1 MLIEPNYKE
10 HEPIVADALTG
21 FIQEIR
27 LIELVDF
34 IAYLRLERHS
44 QLSDLVTAAAEMYF
58 APQFLELGD
67 GSYATLDWSERP
79 SIYLN
84 LVLQTAGATI
94 YLTLTLEEERAN
106 IAISY
111 IAYHVSCSEPEEIR
125 LLINRGIA
133 HNLIRPRLLSQSSS
147 QTHIC

>member
-1 MLIEPNYKE
+1 MLIEPNYKD

-27 LIELVDF
+27 LIELADF

-44 QLSDLVTAAAEMYF
+44 QLADLVTAAAEMFF

-67 GSYATLDWSERP
+67 GSYATLDWSEQP

-84 LVLQTAGATI
+84 LVMQTAGATI
-94 YLTLTLEEERAN
+94 YLTLTLENERAN
-106 IAISY
+106 IAINY
-111 IAYHVSCSEPEEIR
+111 IAYHVSCAEPDETR
-125 LLINRGIA
+125 TLINRGISN
-133 HNLIRPRLLSQSSS
+133 NLIRTRVLGEAFGHS
-147 QTHIC
+147 HFC

>member
-44 QLSDLVTAAAEMYF
+44 QLADLVTAAAEMYF

-67 GSYATLDWSERP
+67 GSYATMDWSERP
-79 SIYLN
+79 SICLN

-94 YLTLTLEEERAN
+94 HLTLTLEDERAN
-106 IAISY
+106 IAINY
-111 IAYHVSCSEPEEIR
+111 IAYHVSCAEPEEIR
-125 LLINRGIA
+125 LLINRGIS
-133 HNLIRPRLLSQSSS
+133 HNLIRPRPLGQSFS
-147 QTHIC
+147 QTHLC